1 MSREAKRNLR
11 TSITRLTALRD
22 TLKTAK
28 KTVDGYILTL
38 PNGRH
43 LFDIGT
49 WGEPIDAD
57 YVSEAQAK
65 RLSKKLNVPLDV
77 RRNAPT
83 ACGTAACVL
92 GTAGMIPAFRKAGLR
107 THLLY
112 GRVSH
117 NGKSEIDAFAG
128 FFNTDRRQAE
138 DVCLPSSYEDCR
150 LGTVTPHDAVKKIDT
165 LIKSQVA
172 QLEQLS

>member
-77 RRNAPT
+77 RRNSFRVWSARRCIT
-83 ACGTAACVL
+83 A
-92 GTAGMIPAFRKAGLR
+92 R
-107 THLLY
+107 
-112 GRVSH
+112 
-117 NGKSEIDAFAG
+117 
-128 FFNTDRRQAE
+128 
-138 DVCLPSSYEDCR
+138 
-150 LGTVTPHDAVKKIDT
+150 
-165 LIKSQVA
+165 
-172 QLEQLS
+172 